1 MTIDP
6 QTIAIYDEK
15 TDEYATLTEGVPHD
29 LCGFTGTYQAVRA
42 FWIMD
47 VGQAPQPRIWQ
58 NRATLQ
64 MPLMHLKKWSPMR
77 KNIRCHRLASNI

>member
-29 LCGFTGTYQAVRA
+29 LARFGAYLPPGGAGFGLWMRTRE
-42 FWIMD
+42 
-47 VGQAPQPRIWQ
+47 PQLRI
-58 NRATLQ
+58 
-64 MPLMHLKKWSPMR
+64 
-77 KNIRCHRLASNI
+77 

>member
-29 LCGFTGTYQAVRA
+29 LVRFHEYLPSGGA

-47 VGQAPQPRIWQ
+47 VGREPQPRIWQ
-58 NRATLQ
+58 NRVTLQ
-64 MPLMHLKKWSPMR
+64 MPSMHLKR
-77 KNIRCHRLASNI
+77 